1 MAMEKTDK
9 KNDSI
14 VKGVSDYNIHRKSFK
29 IFLDDEKT
37 PKIIITYKI
46 DDTWKVNPRLI
57 RETMRFWIYGGNK
70 KGERFSGKTPLVFV
84 RKDCLEDLDVLN
96 IANLIRIKLQDAGT
110 EKDIEKAYR
119 EVKQSINNSQGWKK
133 PIVSNLKKSFGND
146 NDAYIK
152 MPEYNFIVI
161 KDTTFEDVSYKKH
174 IEFIKKNH
182 INISNEKN
190 NKGEL

>member
-1 MAMEKTDK
+1 MREEYLKP
-9 KNDSI
+9 DS
-14 VKGVSDYNIHRKSFK
+14 
-29 IFLDDEKT
+29 E
-37 PKIIITYKI
+37 
-46 DDTWKVNPRLI
+46 
-57 RETMRFWIYGGNK
+57 
-70 KGERFSGKTPLVFV
+70 
-84 RKDCLEDLDVLN
+84 
-96 IANLIRIKLQDAGT
+96 NLSPA